1 MKLPRRDF
9 LHLAAGA
16 VALPT
21 MPRFA
26 WAQSYPTRPVKIVVP
41 VGPSGSY
48 DIVGRALADQLA
60 KRLDQTVVVENRAG
74 AGTVVGTQA
83 VIQSPADGYTLL
95 VGGLSNVVFNVGLYN
110 KPPYD
115 PLKDLAP
122 VALVFNISYTLIGS
136 KASPYA
142 SPKEIVA
149 AARMVLLPVRLF
161 VRPSLYGSI
170 IISLPLG
177 PGRHEFGPAVVR
189 VP

>member
-1 MKLPRRDF
+1 MGEGHSTGGHQSAMRLHADPTSLIAAICRRERNETSPPTISASG
-9 LHLAAGA
+9 AA
-16 VALPT
+16 ALPAVSGIA
-21 MPRFA
+21 R
-26 WAQSYPTRPVKIVVP
+26 AQAYPTRPVKIVVP

-115 PLKDLAP
+115 PLKDLVP
-122 VALVFNISYTLIGS
+122 VALVFNVSYTLIGS

-142 SPKEIVA
+142 S
-149 AARMVLLPVRLF
+149 
-161 VRPSLYGSI
+161 
-170 IISLPLG
+170 
-177 PGRHEFGPAVVR
+177 
-189 VP
+189 